1 MLTFDPEAD
10 TVEELRRHFGKALAF
25 NEPLAR
31 HGTFAVGG
39 PADAWI
45 TIKHEN
51 DLLQLVELA
60 RSHQWPLILVGNGT
74 NVLYADAGACGIVA
88 RMLIADW
95 SLQEV
100 DSHHC
105 LLTAGAGASLPKLV
119 NELANRGLGGLE
131 WGAGVP
137 GTVGGAVV
145 SNAGAHGASVADT
158 LQTARVLFTAG
169 DAASPGRPVLRTLA
183 LGELD
188 FAYRHSRFR
197 DRRQVSFDSDGKPV
211 PAARELIEPAEMIVE
226 ATFLLHRARADEL
239 RARVDA
245 YRQHRKATQPT
256 QASAGSVFKNP
267 PGDYSG
273 RLIEAAG
280 LKGAI
285 YGKAAIS
292 TRHANFIINPGGA
305 SAADVVGLIA
315 VARNTVRERFGVEL
329 DLEVLLRGD
338 W

>member
-1 MLTFDPEAD
+1 MGARFCRALCAGKQSPGRA
-10 TVEELRRHFGKALAF
+10 RRA
-25 NEPLAR
+25 
-31 HGTFAVGG
+31 
-39 PADAWI
+39 
-45 TIKHEN
+45 
-51 DLLQLVELA
+51 
-60 RSHQWPLILVGNGT
+60 
-74 NVLYADAGACGIVA
+74 
-88 RMLIADW
+88 
-95 SLQEV
+95 
-100 DSHHC
+100 
-105 LLTAGAGASLPKLV
+105 AGAGIGLCRAGAVQRRSRERSRTLLNVSIGFASL
-119 NELANRGLGGLE
+119 
-131 WGAGVP
+131 
-137 GTVGGAVV
+137 
-145 SNAGAHGASVADT
+145 AGAHGASIADT

-169 DAASPGRPVLRTLA
+169 DAASQGQPVLRTLA

-211 PAARELIEPAEMIVE
+211 TAARELIEPAEMIVE
-226 ATFLLHRARADEL
+226 ATFLLHRASTDEL
-239 RARVDA
+239 RARVSA

-280 LKGAI
+280 LKGAT
-285 YGKAAIS
+285 YGSAEIS

-315 VARNTVRERFGVEL
+315 VARNTVRERFGIEL